1 MIKLKINNRRYKLKS
16 RFTIEDWQETI
27 KLDMEDPKSWPKIL
41 SIGFNQPYWK
51 FHNVEEDSLILGSS
65 LVLNHMGGRRECKMR
80 DLTTLKLGEFI
91 DLDIC
96 MIMGA
101 EKHIHAILDIISV
114 KPIKYIDEALW
125 LVDQF
130 ANFRISTYRSY
141 AGLFG
146 LNKNGESE
154 DEEDLEGWDP
164 QKVAKGWYRVLV
176 DLTDDDLLKLDEVTE
191 QPLKKAFNFMALRKE
206 KVLEENFKQLQQK
219 RQYDL
224 QRNRR

>member
-1 MIKLKINNRRYKLKS
+1 MIKLKINHRTYKLKK
-16 RFTIEDWQETI
+16 RFTLEDWQEVI
-27 KLDMEDPKSWPKIL
+27 KLDMEDPQNWPKIM
-41 SIGFNQPYWK
+41 SVGFGQPYWK
-51 FHNVEEDSLILGSS
+51 FHNVEEDSLILGAS
-65 LVLNHMGGRRECKMR
+65 LVLNAMGNRRECKMR

-91 DLDIC
+91 DLDIW
-96 MIMGA
+96 MVMGP
-101 EKHIHAILDIISV
+101 EKHIHSILDIISV
-114 KPIKYIDEALW
+114 KPIKYVDEALW

-146 LNKNGESE
+146 LNKNGEPE
-154 DEEDLEGWDP
+154 EEDLESWDP
-164 QKVAKGWYRVLV
+164 QKVAKGWYRVIV
-176 DLTDDDLLKLDEVTE
+176 DLADDDLLKIDEVVE

-206 KVLEENFKQLQQK
+206 RILEENFKQLQQK